1 MRDLTARTPAGV
13 SLDDTIGR
21 DTPLSILLAL
31 GFGLLLG
38 VLTWLLIGRVSLGA
52 MIIVLAAGVAGA
64 LLSFISWRNMALLVT
79 IWLFTMSGF
88 RAFAMIHMP
97 FMPDVSL
104 ERVIAVWIAVIFSVR
119 LITRRDSVHGPYLLD
134 VLLFLHTLYVLA
146 NVTFIGNPVRMHEW
160 MMSSVSPF
168 IAYLIGKNILR
179 RDGDVRYLLVFFFVM
194 TFYYYVQSLGQR
206 YGWDFLVWPKGILDR
221 GGGLWQE
228 GRSRGPFLHP
238 PLFGQVM
245 AMLMLVQFYF
255 FYRVK
260 RGIWRSL
267 ILVSIAASTLGIIYT
282 YTRAPW
288 VAAVAGILTMA
299 ILRPR
304 FRQLTLS
311 LGVIAGMLVFFGKI
325 NLQDERFLQERVE
338 TTETVENRL
347 AAFSAAVRMWRDHPV
362 LGIGYFNWTKY
373 YWRYQ
378 RGENIPFYGYITRQA
393 ARRMTPHDIYWS
405 RLAEEGL
412 VGMALLVTAFGVGY
426 LRFRRLWREVP
437 ERAWLNRDGLAVF
450 AAIFVSYLVGGAFI
464 DFRYFDLVNA
474 IPYLLAGIL
483 YGYQIPEPDPP
494 VPPYRLWT
502 PPDHAADAP
511 LASATD
517 GTQLRGG

>member
-1 MRDLTARTPAGV
+1 MRDLTARAPSGM
-13 SLDDTIGR
+13 SLDDSVGR

-31 GFGLLLG
+31 GFGVLLG
-38 VLTWLLIGRVSLGA
+38 FLTWLLMGRVSLGA
-52 MIIVLAAGVAGA
+52 MIIVLAVGVAAA
-64 LLSFISWRNMALLVT
+64 LLSYVSWRNMALLVT

-88 RAFAMIHMP
+88 RAFAMIQMP

-104 ERVIAVWIAVIFSVR
+104 ERVIAVWIAVLFSVR

-134 VLLFLHTLYVLA
+134 VLLLLHTLYVLA
-146 NVTFIGNPVRMHEW
+146 NVTFIGNQIRTHEW

-179 RDGDVRYLLVFFFVM
+179 RDSDVRYLLVFFFVM
-194 TFYYYVQSLGQR
+194 TVYYYVQSLAQR
-206 YGWDFLVWPKGILDR
+206 YGLDFLVWPKGILDR

-260 RGIWRSL
+260 RGLWRSL
-267 ILVSIAASTLGIIYT
+267 ILVSIAASGLGIIYT

-288 VAAVAGILTMA
+288 VAAVAGILTLA
-299 ILRPR
+299 VLRPR
-304 FRQLTLS
+304 LRQLTLS
-311 LGVIAGMLVFFGKI
+311 LGVIIGVLLFFG
-325 NLQDERFLQERVE
+325 NLRLQDERFLQERIS
-338 TTETVENRL
+338 TTVTIENRL

-362 LGIGYFNWTKY
+362 LGIGYFNWNKH

-378 RGENIPFYGYITRQA
+378 RGEEIPFYGYIKRYT

-412 VGMALLVTAFGVGY
+412 VSVGLLAAAFGVGY

-450 AAIFVSYLVGGAFI
+450 AAIVVSYMVGGAFI

-474 IPYLLAGIL
+474 IPFLLAGVL

-494 VPPYRLWT
+494 TPRYRLWT
-502 PPDHAADAP
+502 PPDYATDAP
-511 LASATD
+511 AVGAPAGSSP
-517 GTQLRGG
+517 RGE